1 MPIGGL
7 ISSAMGLA
15 TSPLALLGGAGAA
28 GPVGAPGPTGATGAL
43 TVPGTGTGGVGGVLS
58 GAVGGVVGTT
68 MGAAATAVAIPMQFV
83 EAGLNVATGLL
94 NVFDPATGEQQVDLT
109 GFGGGNGRFS
119 KRTIVQT
126 LDQSTGQIS
135 QKIMSGAPHIM
146 NSDIRAAKKV
156 FRQSAKLHSRMPRRT
171 VKESETTKLKNA
183 AVSKALQNVQSGD
196 CCPPACK

>member
-7 ISSAMGLA
+7 VNSAIGLA
-15 TSPLALLGGAGAA
+15 TSPLSLLGGATGAA
-28 GPVGAPGPTGATGAL
+28 GAAGAPGPTGATGAL
-43 TVPGTGTGGVGGVLS
+43 SVPGTGGGVMSTLG
-58 GAVGGVVGTT
+58 GAVGGVLGPAVG
-68 MGAAATAVAIPMQFV
+68 GALAVASAPLGFV
-83 EAGLNVATGLL
+83 EAGLQVATGLL

-135 QKIMSGAPHIM
+135 QKVMSGAPHIM

-183 AVSKALQNVQSGD
+183 AVQKALQNVQGGD
-196 CCPPACK
+196 CCPPTCK